1 MKISTK
7 SAIVLLA
14 GMAIS
19 YSACKKV
26 DNSPA
31 KTTTPSTTVG
41 YDAVSAAVASNF
53 ASALSGS
60 LGGASINDGLT
71 PKAQELYPPG
81 ADKLCGFV
89 ADSSIHYTTNAGG
102 IKSTV
107 TGQSKFF
114 FDCIGGEPVGY
125 TLVDALVTTGT
136 GPGYAF
142 TYDIAQGYQIASE
155 NSTATL
161 LKVIGTLQAYKDV
174 DYSDKK
180 IVGTSEHDAF
190 VITDAVVDISSKG
203 TYSINSGTA
212 TFTTK
217 GSNAQGS
224 WNYIGTMVFI
234 GNDIGK
240 LTFYGHVYYVDLAT
254 GKIITI

>member
-1 MKISTK
+1 MKLSTK
-7 SAIVLLA
+7 SAFVLLA

-19 YSACKKV
+19 YSACNK
-26 DNSPA
+26 DSSPA
-31 KTTTPSTTVG
+31 KTTTPTTVG
-41 YDAVSAAVASNF
+41 YDAVSSAVAANF
-53 ASALSGS
+53 SGALSGS
-60 LGGASINDGLT
+60 LGGANINDGLT
-71 PKAQELYPPG
+71 PKAQELYPAG

-89 ADSSIHYTTNAGG
+89 ANSNVNYTTNSGG

-114 FDCIGGEPVGY
+114 FDCVGGEPIGY
-125 TLVDALVTTGT
+125 TLTDALVTTGT
-136 GPGYAF
+136 GPGYDF

-161 LKVIGTLQAYKDV
+161 LKVVGTLQAYKDV
-174 DYSDKK
+174 VYSDKK
-180 IVGTSEHDAF
+180 ITPTSEHDAF
-190 VITDAVVDISSKG
+190 VITDATVDISSKG
-203 TYSINSGTA
+203 KDSIDGGTA

-224 WNYIGTMVFI
+224 WNYVGTMDFI

-240 LTFYGHVYYVDLAT
+240 LTFYGHVYYVNLAT
-254 GKIITI
+254 GKIVTI